1 MEFINIQTTL
11 QELWK
16 TVSEA
21 YLGLFYNSSYFALM
35 FLYFHKKIS
44 RGKKQ
49 ILGGGGGEPKSR
61 GWKSQGS
68 HSLHETLPTD
78 SSCR

>member
-1 MEFINIQTTL
+1 MEFINKQTTL

-35 FLYFHKKIS
+35 IVYFHKKIS
-44 RGKKQ
+44 RGEKANFRGE
-49 ILGGGGGEPKSR
+49 GGTEV
-61 GWKSQGS
+61 
-68 HSLHETLPTD
+68 
-78 SSCR
+78 